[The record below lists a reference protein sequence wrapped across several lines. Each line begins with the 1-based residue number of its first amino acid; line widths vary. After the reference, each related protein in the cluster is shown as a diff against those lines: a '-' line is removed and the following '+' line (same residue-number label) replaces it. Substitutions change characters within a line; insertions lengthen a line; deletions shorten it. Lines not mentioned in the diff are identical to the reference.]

1 MRISD
6 WSSDVCSSDL
16 RSQAKQNRES
26 IAENEKRKIKAQMF
40 AGTTQRVQQLGSDA
54 ASAVGLICAALQEI
68 KIEKG
73 AADIEQSWNVGA
85 RWPPI
90 NERINAV
97 QDAANELIGIVEQNR
112 IIDPRIGIFQDAI
125 SSATHDLREAISKK
139 YMPAMLPILP
149 HDNPNGGVFP
159 CAMPSD
165 VMIENQ
171 IGRAH
176 V

>member
-1 MRISD
+1 MIRRPP
-6 WSSDVCSSDL
+6 
-16 RSQAKQNRES
+16 RSTRTDTLFPYTTLILS

-97 QDAANELIGIVEQNR
+97 QDAANELIGKN
-112 IIDPRIGIFQDAI
+112 
-125 SSATHDLREAISKK
+125 
-139 YMPAMLPILP
+139 
-149 HDNPNGGVFP
+149 
-159 CAMPSD
+159 
-165 VMIENQ
+165 
-171 IGRAH
+171 GRASCRER
-176 V
+176 VCKYV

>member
-1 MRISD
+1 MRRRPP
-6 WSSDVCSSDL
+6 
-16 RSQAKQNRES
+16 RSQRTDTLFPFTTLFRSS
-26 IAENEKRKIKAQMF
+26 IPENEKRKIKAQMF

-90 NERINAV
+90 NERI
-97 QDAANELIGIVEQNR
+97 
-112 IIDPRIGIFQDAI
+112 
-125 SSATHDLREAISKK
+125 K
-139 YMPAMLPILP
+139 
-149 HDNPNGGVFP
+149 
-159 CAMPSD
+159 
-165 VMIENQ
+165 

>member
-1 MRISD
+1 
-6 WSSDVCSSDL
+6 
-16 RSQAKQNRES
+16 
-26 IAENEKRKIKAQMF
+26 MF

-97 QDAANELIGIVEQNR
+97 QDAANDLIGIVEQNR
-112 IIDPRIGIFQDAI
+112 SIDPRIGIFQDAI
-125 SSATHDLREAISKK
+125 SPATHDLREAISKK
-139 YMPAMLPILP
+139 YMPTMLPRLCP
-149 HDNPNGGVFP
+149 TNPNGTGFP
-159 CAMPSD
+159 RSMPAD
-165 VMIENQ
+165 LRNEA
-171 IGRAH
+171 GRTT
-176 V
+176 

>member
-1 MRISD
+1 
-6 WSSDVCSSDL
+6 
-16 RSQAKQNRES
+16 
-26 IAENEKRKIKAQMF
+26 MF

-97 QDAANELIGIVEQNR
+97 QDAANEIIGIVEQNR
-112 IIDPRIGIFQDAI
+112 IIDPRIGIFQDEI
-125 SSATHDLREAISKK
+125 SSATHDLRDDISNKK
-139 YMPAMLPILP
+139 MQEILP
-149 HDNPNGGVFP
+149 NLHHDTPHGGVFP
-159 CAMPSD
+159 PAMPSTTH
-165 VMIENQ
+165 
-171 IGRAH
+171 GRAQRRERGRQNG
-176 V
+176 

>member
-6 WSSDVCSSDL
+6 GSSDVCSSDL
-16 RSQAKQNRES
+16 
-26 IAENEKRKIKAQMF
+26 
-40 AGTTQRVQQLGSDA
+40 
-54 ASAVGLICAALQEI
+54 
-68 KIEKG
+68 IEKG

-85 RWPPI
+85 RWSPI

-139 YMPAMLPILP
+139 RSEERRVGKECVSTCRSGWSPD
-149 HDNPNGGVFP
+149 HKKKKKK
-159 CAMPSD
+159 
-165 VMIENQ
+165 
-171 IGRAH
+171 
-176 V
+176 